1 MNEITQQI
9 INLDKETIALRAK
22 YEELLR
28 KKKLE
33 GLDMLQ
39 KLEQDL
45 MKSYMEEGE
54 KAYQEIIQKSV
65 QESERPGKIEV
76 ECMSSMVNID
86 VVYNEAKDQL
96 IESLWKEILTGEE

>member
-22 YEELLR
+22 YEDLLR

-39 KLEQDL
+39 KLELDL

-54 KAYQEIIQKSV
+54 KAYREIMQKSAE
-65 QESERPGKIEV
+65 ESERPGKVEV
-76 ECMSSMVNID
+76 ECMSSMLNID
-86 VVYNEAKDQL
+86 VVYKEIKDEL

>member
-9 INLDKETIALRAK
+9 INLDKETVALRAR

-45 MKSYMEEGE
+45 MKSYMEEGD
-54 KAYQEIIQKSV
+54 KAYQEIMDKSAE
-65 QESERPGKIEV
+65 ESERTGKVEV

-86 VVYNEAKDQL
+86 IVYNEVKDQL
-96 IESLWKEILTGEE
+96 IDGLWKEILTGEE

>member
-1 MNEITQQI
+1 MNEIAQQI
-9 INLDKETIALRAK
+9 INLDKETVVLRAK

-54 KAYQEIIQKSV
+54 RAYQEIMQKSTE
-65 QESERPGKIEV
+65 ESERPGKVEV

-86 VVYNEAKDQL
+86 VVYNEVKDKL
-96 IESLWKEILTGEE
+96 VESLWKEILTGEE

>member
-9 INLDKETIALRAK
+9 INLDKETVALRAR

-45 MKSYMEEGE
+45 MKSYMEEGD
-54 KAYQEIIQKSV
+54 KAYQEIMDKSAE
-65 QESERPGKIEV
+65 ESERPGKVEV

-86 VVYNEAKDQL
+86 IVYNEVKDQL
-96 IESLWKEILTGEE
+96 IDGLWKEILTGEE